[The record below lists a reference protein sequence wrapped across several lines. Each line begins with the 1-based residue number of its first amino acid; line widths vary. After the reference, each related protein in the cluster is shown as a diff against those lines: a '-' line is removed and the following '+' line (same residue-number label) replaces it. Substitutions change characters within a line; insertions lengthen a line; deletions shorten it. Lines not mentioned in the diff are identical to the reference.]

1 MPSPLGGAG
10 LLSVHS
16 LTAQLPMGELWD
28 QGWGTSALLEFFSL
42 KAPCELCVPA
52 SLWGHSHGA
61 LLQKGKDLA
70 RDMPSQEGACCTAG
84 WPRMGWEVRIYGCA
98 LLHLWTA
105 LVDYPSTSCQQQHP
119 ESHYVAMSER
129 PTHTE
134 GLFRKCLMF
143 SPQQCW

>member
-105 LVDYPSTSCQQQHP
+105 LVDCTCGLPLYQL
-119 ESHYVAMSER
+119 
-129 PTHTE
+129 PTAAP
-134 GLFRKCLMF
+134 RKSLCGHVREANT
-143 SPQQCW
+143 Q